1 MCGGGSIWIKKCS
14 TNLGTSQ
21 KYAAHFIKHEKGDD
35 DVGDECEDRRCF

>member
-1 MCGGGSIWIKKCS
+1 MWWFHLDEKKCS

-35 DVGDECEDRRCF
+35 DVGDEC